1 MKSFKHHYFY
11 YPFFMLLTV
20 FFLFFS
26 GTIVSAAVKTSDLE
40 TVPWSKAVGGI
51 HGRNR
56 LMGNSLL
63 DIIVFGRNAG
73 KAAAAKAKETELGTL
88 TLKHIEDY
96 AEELKSAGI
105 ESEDVSPLLLPHY
118 ARHER

>member
-40 TVPWSKAVGGI
+40 TVPWSMVTESSIINEKGWLQSMCATDQYIVCLVKR
-51 HGRNR
+51 HGSGHPDCLLPKHHRYRRQSRRTVQLCFQRDRNR
-56 LMGNSLL
+56 L
-63 DIIVFGRNAG
+63 
-73 KAAAAKAKETELGTL
+73 
-88 TLKHIEDY
+88 
-96 AEELKSAGI
+96 
-105 ESEDVSPLLLPHY
+105 
-118 ARHER
+118 